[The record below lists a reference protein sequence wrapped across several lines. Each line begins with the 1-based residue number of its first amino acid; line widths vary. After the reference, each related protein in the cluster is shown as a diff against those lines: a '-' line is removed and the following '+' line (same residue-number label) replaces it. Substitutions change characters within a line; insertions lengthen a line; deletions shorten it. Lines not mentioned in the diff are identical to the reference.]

1 MFALNAAREEISSC
15 LCQFQIEDLKMI
27 LFPREQVKIIWE
39 QILNR
44 LKGIKVILTREEIS
58 S

>member
-27 LFPREQVKIIWE
+27 LFLREQVKII
-39 QILNR
+39 
-44 LKGIKVILTREEIS
+44 
-58 S
+58 